1 MKYQGLQF
9 ALWVRKE
16 KYLGKLCKRN
26 IDFLSLNCGLKIGLA
41 RKYKQEI
48 LQADTMIRENY
59 DESVLEVIDNAE
71 LHEKEEGEGPID
83 IW

>member
-1 MKYQGLQF
+1 MVF
-9 ALWVRKE
+9 
-16 KYLGKLCKRN
+16 
-26 IDFLSLNCGLKIGLA
+26 KIGLA

-83 IW
+83 I